1 MLYGGVATLV
11 LVLLSSGVTTAVPF
25 VLAFVVFVLSAGAV
39 SSALQLADKRTIATF
54 RRVQA
59 LIFAGEILWL
69 AMAALGAV
77 CAVVVGSA
85 RPLTNALVFGAW
97 LCAGFEFLV
106 INGTFAKSAGLSLA
120 LAAIHPVSTLVI
132 VRYPALFTSLG
143 AITYSCGAAAL
154 AVFVLFPTLMKRR
167 KTSLGHD
174 AIALFRAFMKT
185 WTGGRAEE
193 LEEIIADHSEEV
205 EVVTRV
211 LEFRTKE
218 QNVYLVLPGVH
229 PGPFHPIGS
238 YDLPGVISRE
248 FKGVG
253 HVMTLHRP
261 GGHERN
267 LATNEDTQKFAAQ
280 VVELARSV
288 TLLGANATIRG
299 PTHSRVGKANV
310 SASAFSK
317 DLIMTISFAPLGSDD
332 LDAGIEAELSKSA
345 LRSGFEL
352 SVVDAHN
359 SIDQNLESPQLG
371 LPGWDE
377 LFEEARK
384 IRPEPFRVAYSHSG
398 ELPFEGGSDI
408 TENGMG
414 LLMIETGGT
423 KSALVL
429 ADANNAVPNL
439 RDEVKG
445 ALGSAGYQLIE
456 LCTSDSHN
464 LAARG
469 LTVQRGYEALGEAT
483 PSGAI
488 ADAVAKMAKLA
499 EGRLSP
505 AEYGSARQSHRVR
518 VFGSKA
524 LEEFAAIT
532 QASSNFAYS
541 YLKLALVAVAALAL
555 VAILL

>member
-106 INGTFAKSAGLSLA
+106 INGTFAKSAGLSLV
-120 LAAIHPVSTLVI
+120 LAAIHPASTLVI
-132 VRYPALFTSLG
+132 VRYPALLTSFG

-154 AVFVLFPTLMKRR
+154 AVFVLFPTFMKRR

-288 TLLGANATIRG
+288 TPLGTNAAIRG

-384 IRPEPFRVAYSHSG
+384 IRPEPFRAAYSHSG

-414 LLMIETGGT
+414 LLMIETRGT